1 MKEAG
6 LVGQNPQGVW
16 AIKGG
21 DCLADPE
28 AGTKAKAQLLNVQKR
43 D

>member
-21 DCLADPE
+21 DCLTDPE